1 MQVDGGYIANDRD
14 CDWKDGVSPT
24 DNLTVHKNGLNHH
37 TLSAWIYFEKQNL
50 KPKEK
55 EKKKE
60 KLNFIPL
67 EKEDISLL
75 EEKPIEIKNKQVNEN
90 KIRFEIKFKIKIP
103 KLISFQWSG
112 VFSKELPWKE

>member
-1 MQVDGGYIANDRD
+1 LIQKYRISGLTQ
-14 CDWKDGVSPT
+14 KDFC
-24 DNLTVHKNGLNHH
+24 HENGLNYH

-60 KLNFIPL
+60 ILNFIPL

-75 EEKPIEIKNKQVNEN
+75 KEKPIEIKNKQVNEN

-103 KLISFQWSG
+103 KFISFQG
-112 VFSKELPWKE
+112 GTVLSKELP